1 MQWRS
6 VARHVGH
13 RPLYGAYEAGGIN
26 PPLKLL
32 CAVVLRLCWLGAMHA
47 NLASSDS
54 LRPAP
59 RIAACDSKLV
69 VHKKRSRPPSRWFIG
84 GSAGG
89 LCGDRP
95 GSYLSAPL
103 FERIRGHVR
112 GSLSLT
118 MNVVRFLCCV
128 LPRAWLAL
136 ALKALRDHG
145 GVRLF
150 PRFRGQWFA
159 FIDHGRGP
167 FSVGAD
173 GGPRG
178 YSALV

>member
-54 LRPAP
+54 PRPAP

-69 VHKKRSRPPSRWFIG
+69 VHKVLKNLVLASLGSIKRT
-84 GSAGG
+84 
-89 LCGDRP
+89 
-95 GSYLSAPL
+95 
-103 FERIRGHVR
+103 E
-112 GSLSLT
+112 
-118 MNVVRFLCCV
+118 N
-128 LPRAWLAL
+128 
-136 ALKALRDHG
+136 
-145 GVRLF
+145 
-150 PRFRGQWFA
+150 
-159 FIDHGRGP
+159 
-167 FSVGAD
+167 
-173 GGPRG
+173 
-178 YSALV
+178 

>member
-1 MQWRS
+1 M
-6 VARHVGH
+6 
-13 RPLYGAYEAGGIN
+13 
-26 PPLKLL
+26 
-32 CAVVLRLCWLGAMHA
+32 
-47 NLASSDS
+47 
-54 LRPAP
+54 
-59 RIAACDSKLV
+59 
-69 VHKKRSRPPSRWFIG
+69 
-84 GSAGG
+84 
-89 LCGDRP
+89 
-95 GSYLSAPL
+95 
-103 FERIRGHVR
+103 R

-118 MNVVRFLCCV
+118 MDVVRFLCCV
-128 LPRAWLAL
+128 LPLAWLAL
-136 ALKALRDHG
+136 ALEALRDNG